1 MLGAGKY
8 DELCTYVREHAQA
21 QGAIVLV
28 IGGTKGS
35 GFSVQADLETTLK
48 VPGILRL
55 LAAQIEADGGALR
68 AGGRQE

>member
-1 MLGAGKY
+1 MLGPGKY
-8 DELCTYVREHAQA
+8 DELCTQAREHAQA
-21 QGAIVLV
+21 RGVLLLV

-55 LAAQIEADGGALR
+55 LAAQIEADGGQLR
-68 AGGRQE
+68 AGERQE